1 MLFRKK
7 AQKCFC
13 LTESCRGWIGD
24 EEEDDAEDEEEN
36 EKEEVV
42 REAEEVKE
50 VKPKIKVERK
60 KRKNVQLEDMAVR
73 KQNRNFPYFSCSR
86 TCTPRVTHVL
96 SF

>member
-1 MLFRKK
+1 M
-7 AQKCFC
+7 
-13 LTESCRGWIGD
+13 TESCRGWIGD

-50 VKPKIKVERK
+50 VKPKVKVERK

-73 KQNRNFPYFSCSR
+73 NHNRITNIFL
-86 TCTPRVTHVL
+86 VLVHVL
-96 SF
+96 NAWLPMFFL